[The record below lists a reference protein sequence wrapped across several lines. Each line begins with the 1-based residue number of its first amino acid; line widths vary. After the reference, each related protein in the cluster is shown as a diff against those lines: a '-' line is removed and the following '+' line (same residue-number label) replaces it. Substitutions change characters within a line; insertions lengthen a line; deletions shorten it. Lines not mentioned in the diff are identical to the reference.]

1 MRDNTMN
8 KVAFPVRK
16 VTLTRYINDKGKTAY
31 VVSYNGKYGI
41 LKDLSEQEEDRIEST
56 FNMVLGTCVGV
67 MGEVES

>member
-1 MRDNTMN
+1 MN
-8 KVAFPVRK
+8 KVTFPVSK
-16 VTLTRYINDKGKTAY
+16 VTLTRYINDNGKTAY

-56 FNMVLGTCVGV
+56 FNMVLGMYVGA